1 MKPVYEPIS
10 GPDDMVR
17 HVKRLGAQTV
27 IVDIEPLVAYWDGPQ
42 EELDHGI
49 AKLLPQ
55 FATAPSLRVVCFST
69 NSARVPSAVPGE
81 ENIRVIYVA
90 SARKPVQ
97 TARYEQL
104 PRPGAVIGDQLLTD
118 GLLARRLGYA
128 FLHYQPPLG
137 RAPVGPMLLNGVGR
151 LVRPILF
158 APGRSGL

>member
-1 MKPVYEPIS
+1 MKPVYEPIL

-17 HVKRLGAQTV
+17 HIKGLGVQTV

-42 EELDHGI
+42 EDLDDGI
-49 AKLLPQ
+49 VKLLGQ
-55 FATAPSLRVVCFST
+55 VAAAPSLRVVCFST
-69 NSARVPSAVPGE
+69 NSARVPSSVPRT
-81 ENIRVIYVA
+81 ENIQVIYVT
-90 SARKPVQ
+90 SARKPIQ

-137 RAPVGPMLLNGVGR
+137 GAPIGPMLLNGCGR
-151 LVRPILF
+151 LLRPLLF
-158 APGRSGL
+158 AAYRAHS